1 MNTLLWLLDKICA
14 ILADIGLLC
23 LVVLLVAGDGTAAL
37 ITCSIIGLPCAALG
51 GFVGGKVWH
60 HDIAPFT
67 LFFRNRLQLG
77 ESLASAV
84 MVWAIRFFLLPFI
97 GAGIYYVVVG

>member
-23 LVVLLVAGDGTAAL
+23 LVVLLVSGDGTTPL
-37 ITCSIIGLPCAALG
+37 IICSVIGLLLAAVG
-51 GFVGGKVWH
+51 AFVGKKIWH

-67 LFFRNRLQLG
+67 LFFRNRLQIG

-84 MVWAIRFFLLPFI
+84 IVWAIRFFLLPFI
-97 GAGIYYVVVG
+97 GAAIFYVLA